1 MELQGPQSRQH
12 IPPPRQWL
20 SSPARLG
27 TSGESGRPSDPGPW
41 GTPGRPS
48 DLRQRTVPGW
58 PNWEEAG
65 GRAAPEGPR
74 PRGEGWQRAWSLR
87 SPWGR
92 EPWPGWHR
100 VQACSVRWREA
111 PGSRLCAVGLERP
124 LTLRLSVRLDRRL
137 PAALE
142 QMEPPVPWETA
153 CPGGHAHRA
162 RAWQD
167 RVGARRVLWGVRLR
181 CWGRGRWGRLRSRLW
196 RWIML
201 GL

>member
-111 PGSRLCAVGLERP
+111 PGSRLCAAGLERP